1 MVLRSLLAMS
11 FAAILFLFCAF
22 AVNSGEQGVLL
33 QEEFNDLN
41 HWEPFHFR
49 KEKKPSSYTIESNGD
64 NKYLKA
70 ESNGSASA
78 IIYKDAFNVYEFP
91 NVRWSWRIENV
102 YEKGNAKT
110 KEGDDYP
117 IRVYVLFEY
126 NPEEAGFFE
135 KATYNSLKLI
145 YGKYPPHSSLN
156 YVWANEDYGKE
167 ILSSPATDRS
177 KMFFLEE
184 GSSNTGEWITEE
196 INILEDYKKAFGDN
210 PPAHA
215 TIAIMNDSDNT
226 GEQSVSY
233 VDHIEVYHD
242 RFSSLRK

>member
-11 FAAILFLFCAF
+11 FAAIPFLFCAF

-41 HWEPFHFR
+41 NWEPFHFR

-110 KEGDDYP
+110 KAGDDYP

-126 NPEEAGFFE
+126 NSEEAGFFE

-156 YVWANEDYGKE
+156 YVWASEDYGKE